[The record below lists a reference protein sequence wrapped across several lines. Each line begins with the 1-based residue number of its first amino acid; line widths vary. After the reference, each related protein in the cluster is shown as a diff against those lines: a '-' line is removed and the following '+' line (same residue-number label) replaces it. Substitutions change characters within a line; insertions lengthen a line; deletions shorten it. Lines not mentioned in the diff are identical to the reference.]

1 MNKFAV
7 LGSSALVT
15 LALSACGG
23 SSSDNGNELPP
34 TTDPV
39 NGTFIDAAVEGL
51 FYKASPSGLSG
62 YTNAEGTFEVEPGDV
77 VSFYLGGENG
87 MFIGN
92 SSYRSVVSP
101 FEVTADTGS
110 AMNLAR
116 ILQSLDDASTGS
128 IVIPDDIAK
137 PAADSNTL
145 IALKQVKLNNLNSA
159 DALLEEVEASEWVS
173 EEEAAEHLNESLDGI
188 ERGDSDVIDAFSK
201 GSGEY
206 LRLSEVV
213 MNGQY
218 GNNSTLYQ
226 NVHMDR
232 TIPDEAF
239 KNASFGISSEV
250 LHLASN
256 ALVIKAG
263 TSDQRYSSQWAKE
276 FIACELNGGEFTVNN
291 NTPECFNAD
300 SNTYSAEDFAIE
312 PGFQLVVKDPSQ
324 INTEDEAIDYAE
336 VASFGGLFAC
346 MNEQNCSQANL
357 TALGQS
363 EFEDDGELKQQT
375 YSTSYD
381 NATGIYTDQTI
392 EVTLDGA
399 GNQLR
404 KSASTSYSY
413 LVNPNVD
420 NGERYIDFSG
430 TWLAE
435 TNIAGCSLTGQL
447 SYQFGASDIRVVG
460 KELHTQQGGDCILED
475 MDETVS
481 YADLA
486 NMAFWWFG
494 VNAGQ
499 TSKATLAQLNSSV
512 RWCDDDE
519 VIEGQLC
526 QSPKIEQWSY
536 VAAGKNW
543 DQGVLT
549 STAFVQGG
557 QPSFITTY
565 TKSL

>member
-23 SSSDNGNELPP
+23 SSSDNDNELPP
-34 TTDPV
+34 TTTPV
-39 NGTFIDAAVEGL
+39 TGTFIDAAVEGL

-62 YTNAEGTFEVEPGDV
+62 YTDELGNFAVESGDV
-77 VSFYLGGENG
+77 VSFYLGGEHG

-137 PAADSNTL
+137 PQEDSATL
-145 IALKQVKLNNLNSA
+145 TALKQVKLNNLNTA
-159 DALLEEVEASEWVS
+159 DALLEEVEASEWVT
-173 EEEAAEHLNESLDGI
+173 EEEAAEHLNDSLAGI
-188 ERGDSDVIDAFSK
+188 ERGDTDIIDAFSK

-213 MNGQY
+213 LTSQY
-218 GNNSTLYQ
+218 GNNSNEYK

-239 KNASFGISSEV
+239 KNASFGISSEL
-250 LHLASN
+250 LHLSAD

-263 TSDQRYSSQWAKE
+263 ASDQRYSSQWAKE
-276 FIACELNGGEFTVNN
+276 FIACELNGGEFSLVNN
-291 NTPECFNAD
+291 IPECFNTD
-300 SNTYSAEDFAIE
+300 SNTYTAEDFAIE
-312 PGFQLVVKDPSQ
+312 QGFQLVVKDPNLISDQ
-324 INTEDEAIDYAE
+324 DETIDYAE
-336 VASFGGLFAC
+336 VAEFGGLFQC
-346 MNEQNCSQANL
+346 MNEQDCSQASL
-357 TALGQS
+357 TAIGENNL
-363 EFEDDGELKQQT
+363 EEDGEFQQQT
-375 YSTSYD
+375 FSTSYD
-381 NATGIYTDQTI
+381 SATGIYTDQTI
-392 EVTLDGA
+392 EVTRDGD

-404 KSASTSYSY
+404 KSAYTSYSY

-420 NGERYIDFSG
+420 NGERYIDFTG
-430 TWLAE
+430 NWLAE
-435 TNIAGCSLTGQL
+435 TSIEDCELTGQIN
-447 SYQFGASDIRVVG
+447 YQFGASDVRVVG
-460 KELHTQQGGDCILED
+460 KELHTQQSGDCILED
-475 MDETVS
+475 MDATVS
-481 YADLA
+481 YAELA

-499 TSKATLAQLNSSV
+499 STKATLAQLNSSV
-512 RWCDDDE
+512 RWCDDDDE

-526 QSPKIEQWSY
+526 QEPKIEQWTY
-536 VAAGKNW
+536 VAAGQNW
-543 DQGVLT
+543 DRGVLT
-549 STAFVQGG
+549 STAFNRDGKQ
-557 QPSFITTY
+557 SFITTY
-565 TKSL
+565 TKQ

>member
-7 LGSSALVT
+7 LGSTALVS
-15 LALSACGG
+15 LVLSACGG
-23 SSSDNGNELPP
+23 SESGNDNETPP
-34 TTDPV
+34 STDPV
-39 NGTFIDAAVEGL
+39 SGTFIDAAVEGL
-51 FYKASPSGLSG
+51 FYKAAPSGLSG
-62 YTNAEGTFEVEPGDV
+62 YTNAEGTFEVKPDDV

-128 IVIPDDIAK
+128 IVIPEDIAK

-145 IALKQVKLNNLNSA
+145 IALKQVKLNNLDSA
-159 DALLEEVEASEWVS
+159 DALLEEVSASEWVS
-173 EEEAAEHLNESLDGI
+173 EQEAAAHLSESLDGI

-213 MNGQY
+213 MTGQY
-218 GNNSTLYQ
+218 GNNSTVFQ

-250 LHLASN
+250 LHLAEDS
-256 ALVIKAG
+256 LVLKAG
-263 TSDQRYSSQWAKE
+263 SSDQRYSSQWAKE

-312 PGFQLVVKDPSQ
+312 PGFQLVVKDLSQ
-324 INTEDEAIDYAE
+324 VNPDDETIDYAQ
-336 VASFGGLFAC
+336 VANFGGLFAC
-346 MNEQNCSQANL
+346 MNEQDCSQANL
-357 TALGQS
+357 STLGES

-381 NATGIYTDQTI
+381 TATGIYTDQTI
-392 EVTLDGA
+392 EVTLDGT

-404 KSASTSYSY
+404 KSTSTSYSY

-420 NGERYIDFSG
+420 NGERYIDFRG

-435 TNIAGCSLTGQL
+435 TNIAGCSLTGQVN
-447 SYQFGASDIRVVG
+447 YQFGESEIHVVG
-460 KELHTQQGGDCILED
+460 KELHTQQGGECTLED

-481 YADLA
+481 YAELA

-494 VNAGQ
+494 VNEGQ
-499 TSKATLAQLNSSV
+499 QTKATLAQLNSSV

-519 VIEGQLC
+519 IIEGQLC
-526 QSPKIEQWSY
+526 QNPKIEQWTY

-549 STAFVQGG
+549 SSAFVQG
-557 QPSFITTY
+557 QKSFITTFRK
-565 TKSL
+565 TN